1 MGESH
6 NEVHGAVTGNV
17 IQAHTIHHVHLH
29 YGDESPTAP
38 APPTKPDRPRGD
50 PPAVP
55 APTIPT
61 TRQLPPREPPAVRRH
76 VIDPPS
82 RRVLL
87 PGERLPQRDWH
98 QLIGT
103 SAVFVFVLILVVGLG
118 ILVIINIHPDPSSS
132 GKGKSIPLEL
142 IDRPPPSPPPAGG
155 TLLFADDFKKNSN
168 AWVGLGNRSNGSS
181 AHVDTTAE
189 DLQLTATQGN
199 VLIVSPRPPAADPT
213 WASIT
218 RAQVDLQFQQTFSTE
233 KEMPGGGTFSVS
245 CRIAPGGRDG
255 YTLTLLAG
263 DTELIKYADGKRT
276 VLASTGIP
284 LDIGGAHLH
293 MSCVD
298 KNGGVHLRAWE
309 DDEPILD
316 VTDRNHPI
324 LKGSPMW
331 LRLDE
336 DDDTGENNDLTIV
349 HAAAY
354 RLR

>member
-1 MGESH
+1 MRRQF
-6 NEVHGAVTGNV
+6 
-17 IQAHTIHHVHLH
+17 I
-29 YGDESPTAP
+29 
-38 APPTKPDRPRGD
+38 D
-50 PPAVP
+50 PPA
-55 APTIPT
+55 
-61 TRQLPPREPPAVRRH
+61 
-76 VIDPPS
+76 

-87 PGERLPQRDWH
+87 PGERLPQRDWP

-118 ILVIINIHPDPSSS
+118 VLVYINIHPGSSSS

-168 AWVGLGNRSNGSS
+168 AWEGLGNRSNGSS

-189 DLQLTATQGN
+189 DLQLTVTQGN
-199 VLIVSPRPPAADPT
+199 VLIVSPRPPATDPT
-213 WASIT
+213 WESTT
-218 RAQVDLQFQQTFSTE
+218 RAQLDLQIQQNFFDE
-233 KEMPGGGTFSVS
+233 KEMSSGAFGVS
-245 CRIAPGGRDG
+245 CRITPGWREG
-255 YTLTLLAG
+255 YILTLLPG
-263 DTELIKYADGKRT
+263 DTELIKYAGGKRT
-276 VLASTGIP
+276 VLAPTGIP
-284 LDIGGAHLH
+284 LNIAGAHLH

-298 KNGGVHLRAWE
+298 ENGGVHLRAWE

-316 VTDRNHPI
+316 ATDRNHPI

-331 LRLDE
+331 LHLDE